1 MPPAAATTES
11 LEKTVPQLFPEDRLD
26 AWFDGSAIC
35 VVAVGTHGDPLDLGE
50 EEVRALIAKLEVC
63 LAQAK
68 GVDQ

>member
-1 MPPAAATTES
+1 M
-11 LEKTVPQLFPEDRLD
+11 PQLFPEDRLD

-35 VVAVGTHGDPLDLGE
+35 VVAVGRHGDPLDLGE

>member
-1 MPPAAATTES
+1 M
-11 LEKTVPQLFPEDRLD
+11 PQLFPEDRLD

-63 LAQAK
+63 LAQVK